1 MVSGGS
7 GTSVTVETFP
17 YIDFD
22 NSVLVVT
29 LAKRAHSIKNGR
41 SVKVVHQGHDDLD
54 NVNIHE
60 S

>member
-1 MVSGGS
+1 M
-7 GTSVTVETFP
+7 TVETFP

>member
-1 MVSGGS
+1 MSEGS
-7 GTSVTVETFP
+7 GTAVTVETFP

-29 LAKRAHSIKNGR
+29 LAKRAHTVKGGR
-41 SVKVVHQGHDDLD
+41 SVKVVHQGHDDVE